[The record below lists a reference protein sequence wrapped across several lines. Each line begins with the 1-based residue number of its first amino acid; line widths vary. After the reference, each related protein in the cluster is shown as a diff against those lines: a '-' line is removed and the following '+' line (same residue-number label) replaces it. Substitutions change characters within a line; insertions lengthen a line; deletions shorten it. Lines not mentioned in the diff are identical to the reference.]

1 VEGLR
6 KIRIIAKATRTLVNL
21 NSFERSESVAS
32 KRMQATS
39 RSPSCGALS
48 HNRLTTP
55 SANLN
60 LSPSRAR
67 SAGGGP
73 ASLACSFDDSASVQ
87 LRSVYG
93 SAEHQPHPAPLP
105 RPVWQSDTKLEATTD
120 QPPFV
125 LPDQEQPKD
134 SNNIADQEP
143 TTDASIHEQHH
154 HRGGADNIA
163 DWSILI
169 PTVLEVVPPIEAA
182 KLAREDT
189 HSVVLSGQEEMP
201 EDPPDCIPQSI
212 HDKCCCCWEN
222 SGCSWLATPL
232 CKRWLAGRT
241 ALLQVV
247 KHPAFE
253 WSILILIFGSSITLC
268 FEDIY
273 LEENPYLMSILR
285 WTNMAFAIL
294 FALEMIIKWFALGLK
309 YYFSSVWTALD
320 FVIVTVSVISV
331 AVEDSANLSALRSL
345 RTLRALRPLR
355 AISRWQGMKVREF
368 FSSYTICALINGKL
382 CYGAEQI
389 VVNALM
395 FAIPAIFNVLLV
407 CLVFWLVFSILGVQ
421 LFGGK
426 FYKCIDD
433 ETGERYSP
441 QVIDTKADCLNRNLT
456 WTNSPIHFDHV
467 GHAYLALF
475 QVVSLFFCFFY
486 LFVFSVCVVVVVVV
500 ENIVNLGLSRK
511 ATFEGWME
519 IMADAVDVR
528 GVDLQ
533 PSYEANLWAYLY
545 FVVFIVC
552 GAFFTLNLFI
562 GVIID
567 NFNMLK
573 KRVNSFLASSS
584 SQIFLSLFLLL
595 LFMV

>member
-1 VEGLR
+1 VCQEINEDSKLVEGLR

-32 KRMQATS
+32 KRIQATS

-48 HNRLTTP
+48 HNKLTTP
-55 SANLN
+55 NANLN

-67 SAGGGP
+67 SAAGG
-73 ASLACSFDDSASVQ
+73 AVSLACSFDDSASVQ

-93 SAEHQPHPAPLP
+93 SAEHQPPPA
-105 RPVWQSDTKLEATTD
+105 RPVWQSETKLEVTVD
-120 QPPFV
+120 QPLYV
-125 LPDQEQPKD
+125 LPEQKD
-134 SNNIADQEP
+134 SNNIPDQQQEP
-143 TTDASIHEQHH
+143 TDASIHEQHH
-154 HRGGADNIA
+154 HHHSGGADNIA

-212 HDKCCCCWEN
+212 HEKCCCCWEN
-222 SGCSWLATPL
+222 AGCSFFADPL
-232 CKRWLAGRT
+232 CRRWQAGRT

-320 FVIVTVSVISV
+320 FAIVTVSVISV

-355 AISRWQGMKVREF
+355 AISRWQGMKVNDLF
-368 FSSYTICALINGKL
+368 LYISFCP
-382 CYGAEQI
+382 
-389 VVNALM
+389 
-395 FAIPAIFNVLLV
+395 PATQLL
-407 CLVFWLVFSILGVQ
+407 L
-421 LFGGK
+421 
-426 FYKCIDD
+426 
-433 ETGERYSP
+433 
-441 QVIDTKADCLNRNLT
+441 
-456 WTNSPIHFDHV
+456 
-467 GHAYLALF
+467 
-475 QVVSLFFCFFY
+475 
-486 LFVFSVCVVVVVVV
+486 
-500 ENIVNLGLSRK
+500 
-511 ATFEGWME
+511 
-519 IMADAVDVR
+519 
-528 GVDLQ
+528 
-533 PSYEANLWAYLY
+533 
-545 FVVFIVC
+545 
-552 GAFFTLNLFI
+552 
-562 GVIID
+562 
-567 NFNMLK
+567 
-573 KRVNSFLASSS
+573 
-584 SQIFLSLFLLL
+584 LFLLL
-595 LFMV
+595 TGSDCRQCAHVRHSGHLQRAAGLSGLLARLLHPGRPALWWQVLQVHRRRNGRALFTTGDRHQGRLLEPQLDVDKFAHSFRPRRPRLFGTFPSGKSLPLKFRFQIASVG